1 LLGWRGSPETDSP
14 ISIEAKDG
22 GGQGPCVHC
31 AAGKFSTRQVL
42 GFFLEVGQ
50 LRDSRW
56 AEGLKFLEFFWKSLN
71 LNVFSQ
77 KMTAWFFAK
86 EEKQKIQ

>member
-1 LLGWRGSPETDSP
+1 MLGWRGSPATDSP

-42 GFFLEVGQ
+42 GVFLEVGQ

-56 AEGLKFLEFFWKSLN
+56 AEGMKFLVFFGKSLN
-71 LNVFSQ
+71 LNGLSS

-86 EEKQKIQ
+86 QEKQKMQ